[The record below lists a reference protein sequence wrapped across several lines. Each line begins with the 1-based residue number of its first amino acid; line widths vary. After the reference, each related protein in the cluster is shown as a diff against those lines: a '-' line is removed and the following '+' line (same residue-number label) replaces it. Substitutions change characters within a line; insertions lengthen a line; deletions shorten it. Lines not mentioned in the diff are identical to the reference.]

1 MPTLPDATTA
11 RPLLDMDE
19 PPAYGVINPDGV
31 SDVLLLCEHALARV
45 PRRLG
50 HLGLPREERL
60 RHIGWDIGALALAL
74 DLSER
79 LDAALFHTNYSR
91 LVVDCN
97 RPLDNL
103 SLMPEISEA
112 TPVPGNRDLAGAERQ
127 QRLDTLFH
135 PFQNAVARR
144 LDRRQAEGR
153 RTFVVGVH
161 SYTPVFKG
169 VPRPWQVGVLYA
181 GAKDFAQRLMAALEQ
196 DNTLVVGDNEPYR
209 IDHDD
214 YTVPVHGDARGLPS
228 LLIEVRHDL
237 ISTQKGIREWGERLG
252 RCLCQAAL
260 TGP

>member
-1 MPTLPDATTA
+1 MLTLPDAA
-11 RPLLDMDE
+11 IPSPLLDMDE
-19 PPAYGVINPDGV
+19 PPAYGVVNPDGT

-45 PRRLG
+45 PRRLS

-79 LDAALFHTNYSR
+79 LDASLFHTNYSR

-97 RPLDNL
+97 RPVDNP
-103 SLMPEISEA
+103 SLMPEVSEA
-112 TPVPGNRDLAGAERQ
+112 TSVPGNRGLTGAERQ

-144 LDRRQAEGR
+144 LERRRAEGR

-181 GAKDFAQRLMAALEQ
+181 DARDFAQALMSALAQ
-196 DNTLVVGDNEPYR
+196 DNTLTIGDNEPYR

-214 YTVPVHGDARGLPS
+214 YTVPVHGDARGLPAV
-228 LLIEVRHDL
+228 LIEVRHDL
-237 ISTQKGIREWGERLG
+237 ISTKAGAREWGERLSG
-252 RCLCQAAL
+252 CLRQAAML
-260 TGP
+260 DR

>member
-1 MPTLPDATTA
+1 MLTLPDATTTS
-11 RPLLDMDE
+11 PLLDLDE
-19 PPAYGVINPDGV
+19 PPAYGVINPDGT

-79 LDAALFHTNYSR
+79 LDSALFHTNYSR

-97 RPLDNL
+97 RPLGNP
-103 SLMPEISEA
+103 SLMPEVSEA
-112 TPVPGNRDLAGAERQ
+112 TTVPGNLGLAGAERQ

-144 LDRRQAEGR
+144 LDRRQTEGR
-153 RTFVVGVH
+153 PTFIVGVH

-181 GAKDFAQRLMAALEQ
+181 GAKDFAQRLLAELAQ
-196 DNTLVVGDNEPYR
+196 DNTLVIGDNEPYR

-214 YTVPVHGDARGLPS
+214 YTVPVHGDARGLPAV
-228 LLIEVRHDL
+228 LIEVRHDL
-237 ISTQKGIREWGERLG
+237 VETSAGVGKWGEKLG
-252 RCLCQAAL
+252 DCLRRATEA
-260 TGP
+260 